1 MKKSI
6 SKNHVNEKIVR
17 IVAGQVVL
25 ITILLLLTEW
35 RILAYFLIIDFALRA
50 FTTIPS
56 LLALNAK
63 GISRTFNL
71 TPKPIFAPPKKF
83 AAAIGFLFT
92 VTIAVLLYMGLITG
106 AYVVGGILIF
116 CAALEAF
123 LNICIG
129 CYVFNWLVA
138 PFIKTRGV

>member
-35 RILAYFLIIDFALRA
+35 RILDFALRA